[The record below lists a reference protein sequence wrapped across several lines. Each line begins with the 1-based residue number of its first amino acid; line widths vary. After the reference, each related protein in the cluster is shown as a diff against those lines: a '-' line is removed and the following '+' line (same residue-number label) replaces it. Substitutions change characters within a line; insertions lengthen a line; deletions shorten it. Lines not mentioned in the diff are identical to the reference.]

1 MTLIEIN
8 LTNERQ
14 QCVETEFINKS
25 TKIKIKYKNH
35 QKIQET
41 DHITQNN
48 FGIFYFFSTM

>member
-1 MTLIEIN
+1 MKGK
-8 LTNERQ
+8 
-14 QCVETEFINKS
+14 CVETELINKS

-48 FGIFYFFSTM
+48 FSTFYFFSTM

>member
-1 MTLIEIN
+1 MKGK
-8 LTNERQ
+8 
-14 QCVETEFINKS
+14 CVETEFINKS

-48 FGIFYFFSTM
+48 FSIFYFFSTM